1 MNKKVKRSLTT
12 LLIAVVAFWG
22 IAQVPFSEKI
32 DQKINATVYQNGT
45 AIEQTTVVIR
55 GEKTRYLLKENSF
68 VGEFRIPYVEK
79 TDIDDLQTQIKWNNE
94 DRLQSIHHFYKGN
107 FSTSDQRGLAYY
119 LLISEDMDEF
129 ALMTTNQEIIATSD
143 ELCKLY
149 ANRISYNGDGKMSVF
164 RVEEIPELR

>member
-1 MNKKVKRSLTT
+1 
-12 LLIAVVAFWG
+12 
-22 IAQVPFSEKI
+22 
-32 DQKINATVYQNGT
+32 
-45 AIEQTTVVIR
+45 
-55 GEKTRYLLKENSF
+55 
-68 VGEFRIPYVEK
+68 
-79 TDIDDLQTQIKWNNE
+79 
-94 DRLQSIHHFYKGN
+94 IHHFYKGN

-149 ANRISYNGDGKMSVF
+149 ANHISYNGDGKMSVF